1 MNIIFVFTLSI
12 ILYIL
17 IVNQNDNVEKKIL
30 VSFGI
35 KEILYKEQPLTTV
48 EYDISKSVLPG
59 LGSMERN
66 RKYL

>member
-17 IVNQNDNVEKKIL
+17 IVNQNDNVEKKIS